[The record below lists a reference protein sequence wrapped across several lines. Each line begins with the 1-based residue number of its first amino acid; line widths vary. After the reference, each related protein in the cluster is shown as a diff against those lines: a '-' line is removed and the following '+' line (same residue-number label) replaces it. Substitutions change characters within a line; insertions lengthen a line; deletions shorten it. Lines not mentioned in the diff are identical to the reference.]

1 VPISGSRGG
10 SLLLSAAVS
19 AIETPGAAHPRGTGF
34 AKHSVR
40 TISIPMPQCIDR
52 DLEGRQVL
60 AAIWIIEEIA
70 VEQWGPVIEDLHQ
83 QA

>member
-19 AIETPGAAHPRGTGF
+19 AVETPGAAHPRGTGF

-40 TISIPMPQCIDR
+40 TISIPQCIDC

-60 AAIWIIEEIA
+60 AAIGIIEEIA